1 MTVVHP
7 LCTHLQYY
15 QETSMNAFQKVGSLL
30 AGLLLAGGAF
40 AQTFPAKPVTLLVP
54 YPPGGLSDNIAR
66 RVNVPLGTAL
76 GQPAIVDNL
85 GGGSGSIAAQKVLN
99 ASADGYLVFQ
109 GSPNE
114 LILAPMAISAI
125 KYKPEDFRQIHRIA
139 LAPMAIFAR
148 ITFPAKNADE
158 LAAYAAKAARD
169 GKPMTYASVG
179 VGSFYHLLGA
189 KMSKDLGVPMLHVPY
204 KGAAD
209 AQRDLFTDLVD
220 IFITPYGPA
229 QVELVKQGKLR
240 AVAVLTR
247 ERQRLMPD
255 VASTTESKALKGF
268 TAEIGTG
275 YFVKRDTPEPVVQ
288 VLHKALQKTL
298 GDTMLRAGLY
308 AMGQEASPMQSL
320 AEADKAYQ
328 AEIVT
333 YRAIATSIDL
343 QPQ

>member
-1 MTVVHP
+1 M
-7 LCTHLQYY
+7 Q
-15 QETSMNAFQKVGSLL
+15 SLKRKTLKAALGLFATLSLGAAAL
-30 AGLLLAGGAF
+30 AQG
-40 AQTFPAKPVTLLVP
+40 FPAKPVTLMVP
-54 YPPGGLSDNIAR
+54 YPAGGLSDNIAR

-76 GQPAIVDNL
+76 GQPAIVENL

-99 ASADGYLVFQ
+99 ASSDGYLVFQ

-139 LAPMAIFAR
+139 LAPMAILAR
-148 ITFPAKNADE
+148 ATFPAKNADE
-158 LAAYAAKAARD
+158 LAAYAAKAAKD

-189 KMSKDLGVPMLHVPY
+189 KMSKDLGVAMTHVPY
-204 KGAAD
+204 KGGAD

-229 QVELVKQGKLR
+229 HVDLVKQGKLR
-240 AVAVLTR
+240 AVAVLTPQ
-247 ERQRLMPD
+247 RQRLMPD
-255 VASTTESKALKGF
+255 VPSTSESKALKGF

-298 GDTMLRAGLY
+298 GDTQLRAALY
-308 AMGQEASPMQSL
+308 AAGQEVSPLQSL

-328 AEIVT
+328 TEIVT
-333 YRAIATSIDL
+333 YRAIAKSINL
-343 QPQ
+343 QAQ

>member
-1 MTVVHP
+1 
-7 LCTHLQYY
+7 
-15 QETSMNAFQKVGSLL
+15 MNAFQKVGSLL

-148 ITFPAKNADE
+148 TTFPAKNADE